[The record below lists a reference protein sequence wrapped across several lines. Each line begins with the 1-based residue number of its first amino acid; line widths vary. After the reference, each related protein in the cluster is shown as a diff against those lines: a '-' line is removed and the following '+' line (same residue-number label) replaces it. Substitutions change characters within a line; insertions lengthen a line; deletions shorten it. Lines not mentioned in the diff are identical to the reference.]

1 LFDGY
6 IARGICV
13 PLFNEQ
19 TLKIIYMESNG
30 NGTVNIHLNKLK
42 DTSVVDVRGRK
53 CVVIPVDDNGI
64 YISEKGTIVLSYF
77 MSKLPEEKWGKTH
90 MLKRKLTKD
99 EYKSWTKEQKD
110 NNPVAGYFEPWKPRE
125 GGYANNN
132 YTPQT
137 PATPSYNNNVGI
149 GSSDD
154 LSDMPF

>member
-1 LFDGY
+1 
-6 IARGICV
+6 
-13 PLFNEQ
+13 
-19 TLKIIYMESNG
+19 MESNG

-90 MLKRKLTKD
+90 MIKRKLTRD
-99 EYKSWTKEQKD
+99 EYKFWTKEQKD

-125 GGYANNN
+125 GGYTNNASGYANNN
-132 YTPQT
+132 NNAPQAPT
-137 PATPSYNNNVGI
+137 TPSYNNMG
-149 GSSDD
+149 GGTSDD